1 MGACGRASGPRRHL
15 RFTPGSMADGAAPD
29 AMFKDK
35 DVDVDWDLV
44 LKLKE
49 DGAVSKLQQAAK
61 NQDTALEDL
70 VREADKQFSAVCS
83 FRVNKDDAKADVANL
98 AYLFEFTQALL
109 EIKTLDL
116 KKTKADADKFKERY
130 KAGRQDIKEYE
141 KRISEQDDEIEKLL
155 SQLQDSVASPTK
167 KSGDATRSDA
177 DLKNLQKTLEST
189 KERLQTVERERDDEK
204 AKARE
209 LQDKERKA
217 QSEKDELQRNLDS
230 AEAELERMQFKQQE
244 DAKRE
249 TTNRK
254 NAQQAQ
260 RATYKFVKEVA
271 DLNEKVC
278 ACAPHPP
285 ALPLIMPPFVPEVR
299 GPQPTGLIYL
309 LQATHLRVCMY
320 VCMYVCVSAFHVY
333 VDAKCCAAHST

>member
-1 MGACGRASGPRRHL
+1 
-15 RFTPGSMADGAAPD
+15 MADGAAPD

-35 DVDVDWDLV
+35 DADVDWDLV

-61 NQDTALEDL
+61 NQDAALEDL

-116 KKTKADADKFKERY
+116 KKAKTDADKFKERY

-167 KSGDATRSDA
+167 KGGDSTRSDA

-278 ACAPHPP
+278 AC
-285 ALPLIMPPFVPEVR
+285 LPLNPPRPAPYHASICPRR
-299 GPQPTGLIYL
+299 GP
-309 LQATHLRVCMY
+309 
-320 VCMYVCVSAFHVY
+320 SAFSICTLKRNAVLRIQREHADIPNLNVSKR
-333 VDAKCCAAHST
+333 VQVKTR